1 MFSARRSQAGEAEV
15 HRVHATLP
23 RAVRHHGAVRTVA
36 RCDSGGTL
44 ISIGYEGKTLGDLV
58 VQLLE
63 QDVRV
68 LVDVRLTP
76 LSRKPGLSK
85 TKLTAALRSAGIE
98 YVHHRA
104 LGNPKDNRAGFRAG
118 APESLARYRE
128 VLESTAAADA
138 LAHVCELL
146 DGGAVALLCF
156 ELDHAEC
163 HRNIVV
169 DRLLRSRPNAAVV
182 HV

>member
-1 MFSARRSQAGEAEV
+1 MHHSHVASA
-15 HRVHATLP
+15 
-23 RAVRHHGAVRTVA
+23 
-36 RCDSGGTL
+36 DSKYNGDGTL
-44 ISIGYEGKTLGDLV
+44 VSIGYEGKTVGDLV
-58 VQLLE
+58 AQLLG

-85 TKLTAALRSAGIE
+85 TKLAAALRAAGIE

-118 APESLARYRE
+118 EPESLARYRE
-128 VLESTAAADA
+128 VLDTTDASDA

-156 ELDHAEC
+156 EHDHAEC

-169 DRLLRSRPNAAVV
+169 DRVLETRPNAAVV